1 MKNNFLHYI
10 HEHKL
15 FDTKSKILLAISG
28 GIDSVCLA
36 DLLIRSG
43 YNVEFAHCNFKL
55 REEES
60 DQDEIFVSDLANKNK
75 IPFHHISFDT
85 NHYALSNKLSIQ
97 MAARELR
104 YEWFEKVRREIS
116 ADYIAIAH
124 NQNDNIETFFIN
136 LINGTGLKG
145 LRAIQNKNNFIV
157 RPLMFASRN
166 QIGEYVK
173 SKSLNFRE
181 DSSNKSKKYQRNK
194 VRHDLMPLLKQI
206 NPSIENTIADEIE
219 IIKNTYSIFKEQVDR
234 VVKEISC
241 QTDDGIKISKNKLIK
256 LEPIDTYLYEILN
269 VFGFTDLKSI
279 KNSILS
285 NPGKQFFSKSHRLLI
300 DREFVFIEKIEDDFF
315 NDILINECTLILNS
329 PINISF
335 KISSNNQ
342 IDKIKDTAC
351 FDYEKL
357 VFPLVIRKWKSG
369 DKFIPSGMKG
379 FKKLSDYFID
389 NKINRLLKE
398 KTLLICSND
407 DIIWV
412 IGHRIDERYKA
423 TSKTKKMYIA
433 NLLEK

>member
-60 DQDEIFVSDLANKNK
+60 DQDEIFVSDLANKYK

-315 NDILINECTLILNS
+315 NDILINESTLILNS

>member
-315 NDILINECTLILNS
+315 NDILINESTLILNS

-335 KISSNNQ
+335 KISSNDQ
-342 IDKIKDTAC
+342 MDKIKDTAY

-357 VFPLVIRKWKSG
+357 FFPLVIRKWKSG

-379 FKKLSDYFID
+379 FKKLSDFFID
-389 NKINRLLKE
+389 SKINRLLKE
-398 KTLLICSND
+398 KTLLLCSND

>member
-1 MKNNFLHYI
+1 MKNNFSYYI

-60 DQDEIFVSDLANKNK
+60 DQDEIFVSDLAKKYK

-194 VRHDLMPLLKQI
+194 VRHELIPLLKQI

-219 IIKNTYSIFKEQVDR
+219 IIKNTYSIFKEQADR

-241 QTDDGIKISKNKLIK
+241 QTNDGIKISKKKLIK

-269 VFGFTDLKSI
+269 VFGFTDLRSI

-285 NPGKQFFSKSHRLLI
+285 NSGKQFFSKSHRLLM
-300 DREFVFIEKIEDDFF
+300 DREFVFVEKIDNNFF
-315 NDILINECTLILNS
+315 EDILIDESTLILSS
-329 PINISF
+329 PLNISF
-335 KISSNNQ
+335 KICFNDQ
-342 IDKIKDTAC
+342 MEKIKDIAY

-357 VFPLVIRKWKSG
+357 VFPLIIRKWKSG

-379 FKKLSDYFID
+379 FKKLSDFFID
-389 NKINRLLKE
+389 SKINRLLKE
-398 KTLLICSND
+398 KTLLLCSNN

>member
-194 VRHDLMPLLKQI
+194 VRHDLIPLLKQI

-269 VFGFTDLKSI
+269 VFGFTDIKSI

-315 NDILINECTLILNS
+315 KDILIDESTLILS
-329 PINISF
+329 GPINISF
-335 KISSNNQ
+335 KISSNDQ
-342 IDKIKDTAC
+342 INKIKDKAC

>member
-60 DQDEIFVSDLANKNK
+60 DQDEIFVSDLANKYK

-85 NHYALSNKLSIQ
+85 NHYALSNKRSIQ

-136 LINGTGLKG
+136 LINGTGIKG

-157 RPLMFASRN
+157 RPLMFANRN
-166 QIGEYVK
+166 QIEEYVNLR
-173 SKSLNFRE
+173 SLNFRE

-194 VRHDLMPLLKQI
+194 VRHELIPLLKQI

-219 IIKNTYSIFKEQVDR
+219 IIKNTYSIFKEQAER

-241 QTDDGIKISKNKLIK
+241 QTVDGIKISKKKLIK
-256 LEPIDTYLYEILN
+256 LEPIETYLYEILN

-279 KNSILS
+279 KKSILS

-300 DREFVFIEKIEDDFF
+300 DREFVFVEKIEDNFF
-315 NDILINECTLILNS
+315 KYILIDESTLILSS
-329 PINISF
+329 PLNISF
-335 KISSNNQ
+335 KISTNDQ
-342 IDKIKDTAC
+342 MDKIKDTAY

-379 FKKLSDYFID
+379 FKKLSDFFID
-389 NKINRLLKE
+389 NKINRFLKE
-398 KTLLICSND
+398 KTLLLCSND

-412 IGHRIDERYKA
+412 IGLRIDERYKA

>member
-15 FDTKSKILLAISG
+15 FDNKSKILLAISG

-60 DQDEIFVSDLANKNK
+60 DKDEIFVSDLANKNK

-315 NDILINECTLILNS
+315 NDILINESTLILNS

>member
-10 HEHKL
+10 HENKL

-300 DREFVFIEKIEDDFF
+300 DREFIFIEKIEDDFF

>member
-55 REEES
+55 REKES

-194 VRHDLMPLLKQI
+194 VRHDLIPLLKQI

-256 LEPIDTYLYEILN
+256 LEPIDTYLYEIFN

-285 NPGKQFFSKSHRLLI
+285 NPGKQFISKSHRLLI

-315 NDILINECTLILNS
+315 NDILINKNTLILNS

-335 KISSNNQ
+335 KISSNDQ
-342 IDKIKDTAC
+342 MDKIKDTAY

-357 VFPLVIRKWKSG
+357 FFPLVIRKWKSG

-379 FKKLSDYFID
+379 FKKLSDFFID
-389 NKINRLLKE
+389 SKINRLLKE
-398 KTLLICSND
+398 KTLLLCSND

>member
-55 REEES
+55 REKES

-75 IPFHHISFDT
+75 IPFHQISFDT

-285 NPGKQFFSKSHRLLI
+285 NPGKQFISKSHRLLI
-300 DREFVFIEKIEDDFF
+300 DREFVFVEKIEDDFF
-315 NDILINECTLILNS
+315 NDILINENTLILSS
-329 PINISF
+329 PLNISF
-335 KISSNNQ
+335 KISSNDQ
-342 IDKIKDTAC
+342 MDKIKDTAY

-379 FKKLSDYFID
+379 FKKLSDFFID
-389 NKINRLLKE
+389 SKINRLLKE
-398 KTLLICSND
+398 KTLLLCSND

>member
-15 FDTKSKILLAISG
+15 FDNKSKILLAISG

-60 DQDEIFVSDLANKNK
+60 DQDEIFVSDLANKYK

-300 DREFVFIEKIEDDFF
+300 DREFVFIEKVEDDFF
-315 NDILINECTLILNS
+315 KDILINECTLILNS

>member
-10 HEHKL
+10 HENKL

-379 FKKLSDYFID
+379 FKKLSDFFID

-398 KTLLICSND
+398 KTLILCSND

-412 IGHRIDERYKA
+412 IGSRIDERYKA
-423 TSKTKKMYIA
+423 KSKTKKMYIA
-433 NLLEK
+433 NLLDK

>member
-315 NDILINECTLILNS
+315 NDILINESTLILSS
-329 PINISF
+329 PLNISF
-335 KISSNNQ
+335 KISSNDQ
-342 IDKIKDTAC
+342 MDKIKDTAY

-379 FKKLSDYFID
+379 FKKLSDFFID

-398 KTLLICSND
+398 KTLLLCSND

>member
-10 HEHKL
+10 HEYKL
-15 FDTKSKILLAISG
+15 FDNKSKILLAISG

-85 NHYALSNKLSIQ
+85 NHYALSNKISIQ

-116 ADYIAIAH
+116 ADFIAIAH
-124 NQNDNIETFFIN
+124 NKNDNVETFFIN

-166 QIGEYVK
+166 QIEEYVK
-173 SKSLNFRE
+173 LRSLNFTE

-194 VRHDLMPLLKQI
+194 VRHDLMPLLKHI

-234 VVKEISC
+234 VVKEISY

-300 DREFVFIEKIEDDFF
+300 DREFVFIEKVEDDFF
-315 NDILINECTLILNS
+315 KDILINECTLILNS

-342 IDKIKDTAC
+342 IDKIKDTAY

-398 KTLLICSND
+398 KILLICSND

>member
-10 HEHKL
+10 HENKL

-269 VFGFTDLKSI
+269 VFGFTDIKSI

-379 FKKLSDYFID
+379 FKKLSDFFID

-398 KTLLICSND
+398 KTLILCSND

-412 IGHRIDERYKA
+412 IGSRIDERYKA
-423 TSKTKKMYIA
+423 KSKTKKMYIA
-433 NLLEK
+433 NLLDK

>member
-36 DLLIRSG
+36 DLLIRLG

-60 DQDEIFVSDLANKNK
+60 DQDEIFVSDLANKYK

-300 DREFVFIEKIEDDFF
+300 DREFVFIEKVEDDFF
-315 NDILINECTLILNS
+315 KDILINECTLILNS

>member
-60 DQDEIFVSDLANKNK
+60 DKDEIFVSDLANKNK

-85 NHYALSNKLSIQ
+85 NHYALSNKLSMQ

-269 VFGFTDLKSI
+269 VFGFTYLKSI

-300 DREFVFIEKIEDDFF
+300 DREFVFIEKIGDDFF
-315 NDILINECTLILNS
+315 NDILINESTLILNS

-335 KISSNNQ
+335 KISSNDQ

-357 VFPLVIRKWKSG
+357 VFPLVIRKWKSA

>member
-60 DQDEIFVSDLANKNK
+60 DQDEIFVSDLANKYK

-300 DREFVFIEKIEDDFF
+300 DREFVFIEKVEDDFF
-315 NDILINECTLILNS
+315 KDILINECTLILNS

>member
-194 VRHDLMPLLKQI
+194 VRHDLIPLLKQI

-269 VFGFTDLKSI
+269 VFGFTDIKSI

-315 NDILINECTLILNS
+315 KDILIDESTLILS
-329 PINISF
+329 GPINISF
-335 KISSNNQ
+335 KISSNDQ
-342 IDKIKDTAC
+342 IDKIKDKAC

>member
-10 HEHKL
+10 YEHKL

-60 DQDEIFVSDLANKNK
+60 DKDEIFVSDLANKYK

-85 NHYALSNKLSIQ
+85 NHYALSNKRSIQ

-136 LINGTGLKG
+136 LINGTGIKG

-157 RPLMFASRN
+157 RPLMFANRN
-166 QIGEYVK
+166 QIEEYVNLR
-173 SKSLNFRE
+173 SLNFRE

-194 VRHDLMPLLKQI
+194 VRHELIPLLKQI

-219 IIKNTYSIFKEQVDR
+219 IIKNTYSIFKEQAER

-241 QTDDGIKISKNKLIK
+241 QTVDGIKISKKKLIK
-256 LEPIDTYLYEILN
+256 LEPIETYLYEILN

-279 KNSILS
+279 KKSILS

-300 DREFVFIEKIEDDFF
+300 DREFVFVEKIEDNFF
-315 NDILINECTLILNS
+315 KYILIDESTLILSS
-329 PINISF
+329 PLNISF
-335 KISSNNQ
+335 KISTNDQ
-342 IDKIKDTAC
+342 MDKIKDTAY

-379 FKKLSDYFID
+379 FKKLSDFFID
-389 NKINRLLKE
+389 NKINRFLKE
-398 KTLLICSND
+398 KTLLLCSND

-412 IGHRIDERYKA
+412 IGLRIDERYKA

>member
-10 HEHKL
+10 NEHKL

-36 DLLIRSG
+36 DLLIRLG

-60 DQDEIFVSDLANKNK
+60 DQDEIFVSDLANKYK

-104 YEWFEKVRREIS
+104 YDWFEKVRREIS

-181 DSSNKSKKYQRNK
+181 DSSNKSKIYQRNK

-206 NPSIENTIADEIE
+206 NPSIENTITDEIE
-219 IIKNTYSIFKEQVDR
+219 IIRNTYSIFKEQVDR

-300 DREFVFIEKIEDDFF
+300 DREFVFIEKVEDDFF
-315 NDILINECTLILNS
+315 KDILINECTLILNS

-335 KISSNNQ
+335 KISVKDQ
-342 IDKIKDTAC
+342 IDKSEKIAY

-357 VFPLVIRKWKSG
+357 VFPLVIRKWKPG

>member
-60 DQDEIFVSDLANKNK
+60 DQDEIFVSDLANKYK

-300 DREFVFIEKIEDDFF
+300 DREFVFIEKVEDDFF
-315 NDILINECTLILNS
+315 KDILINESTLILNS

-335 KISSNNQ
+335 KISSNDQ

>member
-10 HEHKL
+10 HEYKL
-15 FDTKSKILLAISG
+15 FDNKSKILLAISG

-166 QIGEYVK
+166 QIEEYVK

-194 VRHDLMPLLKQI
+194 VRHDLMPLLKQL

-234 VVKEISC
+234 VVKEISF

-256 LEPIDTYLYEILN
+256 LNYKNKMFYFVHSYFCNPKNNEDILTYTNYGN
-269 VFGFTDLKSI
+269 YNFAS
-279 KNSILS
+279 SILKK
-285 NPGKQFFSKSHRLLI
+285 NIIATQFHPEKSG
-300 DREFVFIEKIEDDFF
+300 
-315 NDILINECTLILNS
+315 NQGINL
-329 PINISF
+329 
-335 KISSNNQ
+335 
-342 IDKIKDTAC
+342 IKD
-351 FDYEKL
+351 
-357 VFPLVIRKWKSG
+357 I
-369 DKFIPSGMKG
+369 
-379 FKKLSDYFID
+379 KKY
-389 NKINRLLKE
+389 IN
-398 KTLLICSND
+398 
-407 DIIWV
+407 
-412 IGHRIDERYKA
+412 
-423 TSKTKKMYIA
+423 
-433 NLLEK
+433 

>member
-10 HEHKL
+10 HENKL

-36 DLLIRSG
+36 DILIRSG

-124 NQNDNIETFFIN
+124 NKNDNVETFFIN

-166 QIGEYVK
+166 QIEEYVK
-173 SKSLNFRE
+173 LRSLNFRE

-194 VRHDLMPLLKQI
+194 VRHDLIPLLKQI

-300 DREFVFIEKIEDDFF
+300 DREFVFIEKVEDDFF
-315 NDILINECTLILNS
+315 KDILINECTLILNS

-389 NKINRLLKE
+389 NKINRFLKE

>member
-10 HEHKL
+10 HENKL

-219 IIKNTYSIFKEQVDR
+219 IIKNTYSIFKEQVGR
-234 VVKEISC
+234 VVKEILC

-300 DREFVFIEKIEDDFF
+300 DREFVFIEKIGDDFF
-315 NDILINECTLILNS
+315 NDILINESTLILNS

-335 KISSNNQ
+335 KISSNDQ
-342 IDKIKDTAC
+342 IDKIKDIAC

>member
-60 DQDEIFVSDLANKNK
+60 DQDEIFVSDLANKYK

-124 NQNDNIETFFIN
+124 NKNDNIETFFIN

-256 LEPIDTYLYEILN
+256 LEPIDTYLHEILN

-300 DREFVFIEKIEDDFF
+300 DREFVFIEKIEDNFF
-315 NDILINECTLILNS
+315 KDILIDESTLILSS
-329 PINISF
+329 PLNISF
-335 KISSNNQ
+335 KISSNDQ
-342 IDKIKDTAC
+342 MDKIKDTAC

>member
-10 HEHKL
+10 HENKL

-166 QIGEYVK
+166 QIEEYV
-173 SKSLNFRE
+173 
-181 DSSNKSKKYQRNK
+181 
-194 VRHDLMPLLKQI
+194 
-206 NPSIENTIADEIE
+206 
-219 IIKNTYSIFKEQVDR
+219 
-234 VVKEISC
+234 
-241 QTDDGIKISKNKLIK
+241 
-256 LEPIDTYLYEILN
+256 
-269 VFGFTDLKSI
+269 
-279 KNSILS
+279 
-285 NPGKQFFSKSHRLLI
+285 
-300 DREFVFIEKIEDDFF
+300 
-315 NDILINECTLILNS
+315 
-329 PINISF
+329 
-335 KISSNNQ
+335 
-342 IDKIKDTAC
+342 
-351 FDYEKL
+351 
-357 VFPLVIRKWKSG
+357 
-369 DKFIPSGMKG
+369 
-379 FKKLSDYFID
+379 
-389 NKINRLLKE
+389 
-398 KTLLICSND
+398 
-407 DIIWV
+407 
-412 IGHRIDERYKA
+412 
-423 TSKTKKMYIA
+423 
-433 NLLEK
+433 

>member
-15 FDTKSKILLAISG
+15 FDAKSKILLAISG

-60 DQDEIFVSDLANKNK
+60 DQDEIFVSDLANKYK

-124 NQNDNIETFFIN
+124 NENDNIETFFIN

-173 SKSLNFRE
+173 LKSLNFRE

-300 DREFVFIEKIEDDFF
+300 DREFVFIQKVEDDFF
-315 NDILINECTLILNS
+315 KDILINECTLILNS

>member
-10 HEHKL
+10 HENKL

-36 DLLIRSG
+36 DLLIRLG

-55 REEES
+55 RGEES
-60 DQDEIFVSDLANKNK
+60 DQEEIFVSDLANKNK

-85 NHYALSNKLSIQ
+85 NHYALRNKLSIQ

-104 YEWFEKVRREIS
+104 YEWFEKVRREIY

-166 QIGEYVK
+166 EIEEYVK
-173 SKSLNFRE
+173 LRSLNFRE

-194 VRHDLMPLLKQI
+194 VRHELIPLLRQI

-219 IIKNTYSIFKEQVDR
+219 IIKNTYSIFKEQADR
-234 VVKEISC
+234 VVKEISY
-241 QTDDGIKISKNKLIK
+241 QTDDGIKISKKKLIK

-315 NDILINECTLILNS
+315 NDILINESTLILNS
-329 PINISF
+329 PLNISF

-342 IDKIKDTAC
+342 IDKIKDKAC

>member
-300 DREFVFIEKIEDDFF
+300 DREFVFIEKVEDDFF
-315 NDILINECTLILNS
+315 KDILINECTLILNS

>member
-194 VRHDLMPLLKQI
+194 VRHELIPLLKQI

-256 LEPIDTYLYEILN
+256 LELIDTYLYEILN
-269 VFGFTDLKSI
+269 VFGFTDIKSI

-315 NDILINECTLILNS
+315 KDILIDESTLILSS

-335 KISSNNQ
+335 KIFYNDQ
-342 IDKIKDTAC
+342 MDKIKETAY

-357 VFPLVIRKWKSG
+357 DFPLVIRKWKSG

-379 FKKLSDYFID
+379 FKKLSDFFID
-389 NKINRLLKE
+389 NKINRFLKE
-398 KTLLICSND
+398 KTLLLCSND

-412 IGHRIDERYKA
+412 IGLRIDERYKA

-433 NLLEK
+433 NLLDK

>member
-166 QIGEYVK
+166 QIEEYVK

-279 KNSILS
+279 KNSILV

-300 DREFVFIEKIEDDFF
+300 DREFIFIEKIEDDFF
-315 NDILINECTLILNS
+315 NDILINESTLILSS
-329 PINISF
+329 PLNISF
-335 KISSNNQ
+335 KISSNDQ

-369 DKFIPSGMKG
+369 DKFIPSGMKS

-398 KTLLICSND
+398 KILLICSND

-433 NLLEK
+433 NLLDK

>member
-55 REEES
+55 REKES

-285 NPGKQFFSKSHRLLI
+285 NPGKQFISKSHRLLI

-315 NDILINECTLILNS
+315 NDILINKNTLILNS

-335 KISSNNQ
+335 KISSNDQ
-342 IDKIKDTAC
+342 MDKIKDTAY

-357 VFPLVIRKWKSG
+357 FFPLVIRKWKSG

-379 FKKLSDYFID
+379 FKKLSDFFID
-389 NKINRLLKE
+389 SKINRLLKE
-398 KTLLICSND
+398 KTLLLCSND

>member
-60 DQDEIFVSDLANKNK
+60 DKDEIFVSDLANKYK

-315 NDILINECTLILNS
+315 KDILIDESTLILSS
-329 PINISF
+329 PLNISF
-335 KISSNNQ
+335 KISSNDQ

>member
-10 HEHKL
+10 NEHKL

-104 YEWFEKVRREIS
+104 YDWFEKVRREIS

-166 QIGEYVK
+166 QIVEYVK
-173 SKSLNFRE
+173 LRSLNFRE

-219 IIKNTYSIFKEQVDR
+219 IIKNTYSIFKEQVDLSLIH
-234 VVKEISC
+234 IS
-241 QTDDGIKISKNKLIK
+241 
-256 LEPIDTYLYEILN
+256 EPT
-269 VFGFTDLKSI
+269 
-279 KNSILS
+279 
-285 NPGKQFFSKSHRLLI
+285 R
-300 DREFVFIEKIEDDFF
+300 R
-315 NDILINECTLILNS
+315 
-329 PINISF
+329 
-335 KISSNNQ
+335 
-342 IDKIKDTAC
+342 
-351 FDYEKL
+351 
-357 VFPLVIRKWKSG
+357 
-369 DKFIPSGMKG
+369 
-379 FKKLSDYFID
+379 
-389 NKINRLLKE
+389 
-398 KTLLICSND
+398 
-407 DIIWV
+407 
-412 IGHRIDERYKA
+412 
-423 TSKTKKMYIA
+423 
-433 NLLEK
+433 

>member
-315 NDILINECTLILNS
+315 NDILINKNTLILNS

-335 KISSNNQ
+335 KISSNDQ
-342 IDKIKDTAC
+342 MDKIKDTAY

-357 VFPLVIRKWKSG
+357 FFPLVIRKWKSG

-398 KTLLICSND
+398 KILLICSND